1 MKKYEG
7 ETGTAYIFWMGA
19 DSHFQLVPL
28 FPICYPSSLFNLETC
43 PKEVSI
49 CVRLPQQQ
57 NNYQWPRI
65 TASNVLTVP
74 PAVQLSS
81 LACDAD
87 SASRSGSL
95 QQPAHQAAQ
104 GASTT
109 QQNKVHEKTLLI
121 HMCLQYILSTSLAGR
136 PNNAFSCRIA
146 KWIIL
151 SVLGV
156 TFVSLG
162 MWSLFSLLQTWAR
175 CFPVV
180 QIYARY
186 LSFSSPLPSPPPSSF
201 LLFFP
206 PLTFSIFPLHYVV
219 TQSFPN
225 KKSLLFLCMCVKVGK
240 AVAQLEKL
248 LIPQFK
254 WGLLPHYYQDVL

>member
-1 MKKYEG
+1 MPTYKDHIFQIKACRNRLRSLKSASGLCVKQEKKKKAKMKKYEG

-87 SASRSGSL
+87 SAVLARSGSL

-156 TFVSLG
+156 TFMCLWECDPYSLCYRREPD
-162 MWSLFSLLQTWAR
+162 A
-175 CFPVV
+175 
-180 QIYARY
+180 
-186 LSFSSPLPSPPPSSF
+186 F
-201 LLFFP
+201 L
-206 PLTFSIFPLHYVV
+206 
-219 TQSFPN
+219 
-225 KKSLLFLCMCVKVGK
+225 
-240 AVAQLEKL
+240 
-248 LIPQFK
+248 
-254 WGLLPHYYQDVL
+254 